1 MSDPS
6 FLLIDYASLHLDD
19 LAACSGQDWLIKIFV
34 GASEHD
40 LEIAKVSPLQ
50 KFGAGLEY
58 IQIDGDGPAVVA
70 SHIAFY
76 LGKLAAAN
84 PRSTFRIVAKGGG
97 LDPLLRHLAGQG
109 IDCQLVQGEQRG
121 AGKRW
126 RDGKFH

>member
-19 LAACSGQDWLIKIFV
+19 LAAFSGQGWLIKIFV
-34 GASEHD
+34 GAREHD

-58 IQIDGDGPAVVA
+58 IQIEGDGPAVVA

-76 LGKLAAAN
+76 LGKLAVAN
-84 PRSTFRIVAKGGG
+84 PQATFRIVAKGGG
-97 LDPLLRHLAGQG
+97 LGPLLLQLARQGMDCLLVGQPA
-109 IDCQLVQGEQRG
+109 I
-121 AGKRW
+121 AGKTG

>member
-1 MSDPS
+1 MSNPN
-6 FLLIDYASLHLDD
+6 FLLIDYASLELDD
-19 LAACSGQDWLIKIFV
+19 LTAFSGQGWSIKIFV

-58 IQIDGDGPAVVA
+58 IQIEGDGPATVA

-76 LGKLAAAN
+76 LGRLAVAN
-84 PRSTFRIVAKGGG
+84 PQATFRIVAKGSG
-97 LDPLLRHLAGQG
+97 LAPLLRHLAGQR
-109 IDCQLVQGEQRG
+109 IDCRLVQDEPAN
-121 AGKRW
+121 AGKRG